1 MGSTVP
7 SADYQSTIGARLAY
21 RERVAGK
28 EPGDPAKAAQ
38 AIMRIAYEEHPPLR
52 LPLGRDAFQLA
63 RQVDHANLA
72 ETERWEQLITSTD
85 YEDHEEDPLAPGMG
99 FPPASQDTTT

>member
-1 MGSTVP
+1 
-7 SADYQSTIGARLAY
+7 
-21 RERVAGK
+21 
-28 EPGDPAKAAQ
+28 
-38 AIMRIAYEEHPPLR
+38 MRIAYEEHPPLR
-52 LPLGRDAFQLA
+52 LPLGRGAFQLA